1 MITTNKWMDASQ
13 KTTLDKW
20 TNASRKTML
29 DKYTKIAKLGN
40 VATMARVC

>member
-1 MITTNKWMDASQ
+1 MDASQ

-20 TNASRKTML
+20 KNASRKTML
-29 DKYTKIAKLGN
+29 VKYTKIVKSGN